1 MIIILNLL
9 ISIISNSF
17 AEIKIREKVANNYE
31 KTVLLKEIDESIPW
45 FLIHFFER
53 SQKLQKYLII
63 IKCISDD
70 NRIIRRSNEEI
81 YDKLNEISTLF
92 SLQIEKNK
100 IKHQEEN

>member
-1 MIIILNLL
+1 MLLILLILN
-9 ISIISNSF
+9 
-17 AEIKIREKVANNYE
+17 AECC
-31 KTVLLKEIDESIPW
+31 
-45 FLIHFFER
+45 
-53 SQKLQKYLII
+53 II